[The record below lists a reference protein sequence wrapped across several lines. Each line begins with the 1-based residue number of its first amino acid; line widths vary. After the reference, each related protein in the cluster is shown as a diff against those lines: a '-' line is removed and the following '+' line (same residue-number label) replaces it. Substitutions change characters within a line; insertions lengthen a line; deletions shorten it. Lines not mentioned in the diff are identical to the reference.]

1 MRLKY
6 ISFLMSVLLLVS
18 CASKRTLPVAVEMH
32 PKREF
37 RGAWIQAVNGQFTG
51 MDEQEMKVYLT
62 TMLDNLQKVNVNAV
76 IFQVR
81 VEGDALYES
90 RYEPWSRFLTG
101 VQGKSPG
108 WDPLAFMVD
117 ECHKRNMELHAWIN
131 PYRART
137 KGTTKVAANH
147 YSVKKPKDFI
157 AYEGQLY
164 FNPSLQSNRD
174 HICGI
179 VRDILN
185 RYDVD
190 GLHIDDYFYPY
201 PTAGKEFADEAWFK
215 KSGADD
221 KGAWRRENVN
231 HLIYQLHRTV
241 RETKPWVKF
250 GVSPFGIYRNE
261 GSWEHGS
268 KTKGLQC
275 YDDLYAD
282 VLHWIEQGWVDYCIP
297 QVYWEIGH
305 KAADYDELVKWWAKY
320 ASDRP
325 LYIGQDVQRT
335 VKAKDAG
342 SPTGNQQAD
351 KYVMQRAQANVQGCC
366 FWDAASAANNVDG
379 YRNYLSAGMFRYP
392 ALMPLYGF
400 IDDKAPS
407 KVDGVRVIEENGEKV
422 LVWLLDKNAGK
433 DVMNAPHS
441 YVVYCFAKG
450 EKVKLDKAENILAI
464 TSKPFFKL
472 PGEMTGKYTF
482 VVTVLDRMQ
491 NESKGYKCKVEL

>member
-6 ISFLMSVLLLVS
+6 LSLLLLLLLMAS
-18 CASKRTLPVAVEMH
+18 CASRKALHAGVDEH

-51 MDEQEMKVYLT
+51 MSEQEMKSYLVE
-62 TMLDNLQKVNVNAV
+62 MLDNLQKVNVNAV

-90 RYEPWSRFLTG
+90 RFEPWSRFLTG

-137 KGTTKVAANH
+137 KGTATVAANH
-147 YSVKKPKDFI
+147 YSAKKPEDFI
-157 AYEGQLY
+157 KYEGQLY

-179 VRDILN
+179 VRDILY

-201 PTAGKEFADEAWFK
+201 PVAGKEFSDDKWFK
-215 KSGADD
+215 KSDVAD
-221 KGAWRRENVN
+221 KGDWRRENVN

-241 RETKPWVKF
+241 REVKPWVKF

-261 GSWEHGS
+261 GSWEFGS
-268 KTKGLQC
+268 KTNGLQC
-275 YDDLYAD
+275 YDNLYAD
-282 VLHWIEQGWVDYCIP
+282 VLYWIEQGWVDYCIP

-305 KAADYDELVKWWAKY
+305 KAADYETLVEWWAKY
-320 ASDRP
+320 ASGRP

-335 VKAKDAG
+335 VKAKDEA
-342 SPTGNQQAD
+342 SPTGNQQVE
-351 KYVMQRAQANVQGCC
+351 KYALQRLQGDVLGSC

-379 YRNYLSAGMFRYP
+379 YRDYLANGMFRYP
-392 ALMPLYGF
+392 ALMPLYDF
-400 IDDKAPS
+400 IDDKAPM
-407 KVDGVRVIEENGEKV
+407 KLKGVRVINEGEGNV
-422 LVWLLDKNAGK
+422 LVWLPNKKAYK
-433 DVMNAPHS
+433 DEMNAPHR
-441 YVVYCFAKG
+441 YVVYCFPKG
-450 EKVKLDKAENILAI
+450 EKVNLDKVENIVAI
-464 TSKPFFKL
+464 TPRTYFELSDD
-472 PGEMTGKYTF
+472 MVGKYTF

-491 NESKGYKCKVEL
+491 NESKGYKCKLKL